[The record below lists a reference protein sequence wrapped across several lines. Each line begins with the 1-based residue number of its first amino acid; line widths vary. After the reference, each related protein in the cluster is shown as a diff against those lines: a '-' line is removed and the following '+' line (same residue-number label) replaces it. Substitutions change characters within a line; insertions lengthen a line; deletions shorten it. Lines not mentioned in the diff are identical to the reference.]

1 MSVSVVIVGS
11 GPAGFYAADALLRRI
26 EGCRIDILDRLPT
39 PYGLVRGGVAP
50 DHQSTKAVQRVF
62 ERTATRPGVRY
73 LGGIEVGSTVGYDEL
88 KAAYDAVVI
97 AIGAPR
103 DRRLGIPGETLPGV
117 YGSWSFVGWLNGHPD
132 FRELA
137 PDLSGPALAVIGNGN
152 VAIDCVRVLAKSGA
166 ELAQSDLCRHAAE
179 AIAAS
184 PLERLYLIGR
194 RGPVEASFT
203 PLELG
208 ELGELERCVP
218 LLDGQALERDIAA
231 ADPEQAKAKEKVLAI
246 FRRFAANKPGAKPLE
261 LHFLFWSI
269 PLAVL
274 GRKRVTGLKL
284 GRTGAAGGAPA
295 GGAPARGASGA
306 ADAAIELAVS
316 SVITAIGYATAPF
329 PGLPCDERHGIVR
342 NEGGRVEP
350 GVYVVGWAKRGPS
363 GTIPTNRADSM
374 AVAELMAADLAAP
387 HAEKPGP
394 AALDAL
400 LAARGIE
407 PVSFAEWQRIN
418 AAEIARAAPGRP
430 REKFTRIAEL
440 LAAAGH
446 ATRSN
451 SREVP

>member
-26 EGCRIDILDRLPT
+26 EGCRIDIIDRLPT

-62 ERTATRPGVRY
+62 ERTATRPGVRF
-73 LGGIEVGSTVGYDEL
+73 LGGIDVGNGVSYDEL

-97 AIGAPR
+97 AIGCPR

-132 FRELA
+132 FRDLA
-137 PDLSGPALAVIGNGN
+137 PDLAGPALAVIGNGN
-152 VAIDCVRVLAKSGA
+152 VAIDCVRVLAKSEA

-179 AIAAS
+179 AIAAA

-203 PLELG
+203 PLELA
-208 ELGELERCVP
+208 ELGELERSVP

-231 ADPEQAKAKEKVLAI
+231 ADPERIPAKERLLAI
-246 FRRFAANKPGAKPLE
+246 LRRFAGNKPGAKPLE
-261 LHFLFWSI
+261 LHFLFWST

-274 GRKRVTGLKL
+274 GRERVAGLKL
-284 GRTGAAGGAPA
+284 GRTAP
-295 GGAPARGASGA
+295 GA
-306 ADAAIELAVS
+306 ADAAVELAVS

-329 PGLPCDERHGIVR
+329 PGLPFDERHGIVR
-342 NEGGRVEP
+342 NEAGRVEP

-363 GTIPTNRADSM
+363 GTIPTNRSCSM
-374 AVAELMAADLAAP
+374 AVAELMAGELALP
-387 HAEKPGP
+387 HPEKPGP

-407 PVSFAEWQRIN
+407 PVSFAEWQRID
-418 AAEIARAAPGRP
+418 AAETARAAPGRP
-430 REKFTRIAEL
+430 REKLTRIAEL

-446 ATRSN
+446 ARRPD